1 MQWTNLLE
9 GVLSSSPLAGVLG
22 FAVWTLWN
30 SNQKKDEEI
39 RKLNEARIADL
50 IEVSK
55 PPSRG

>member
-9 GVLSSSPLAGVLG
+9 GVLSSSPIAVVLG
-22 FAVWTLWN
+22 FAVWALWG
-30 SNQKKDEEI
+30 SNQKKEMEI
-39 RKLNEARIADL
+39 QRLNEARISDL